1 MRRYSLWL
9 SIFMLFFTIGL
20 AQESD
25 LQKQLEGEVADYQSL
40 LEERASELSSIEETL
55 GTTAN
60 QLNEQI
66 AQRDSLSE
74 DLSSLKSEKKE
85 LEASLADLEAQ
96 LADTQSQT
104 ADLQDE
110 IAQLKVRVEG
120 ILINMYKQRGGSFAS
135 TLSQAKNF
143 HDLQVNNYYLS
154 LLAEQDLA
162 LIMQLDTKAK
172 DLATLQQEQSLQL
185 ANLDA
190 KKTEL
195 SDNETSL
202 VAKQDELKSLIGNLQ
217 SSQEGQLALRANL
230 LKEQSNLENSI
241 SQAIEKLEQEKE
253 RLRREAEDKRR
264 QAASAGTEAERQVL
278 IAEAEKAETR
288 LAALGA
294 PLPAL
299 TSGYIYPIDSPTLVS
314 RYKDIGSGVILTT
327 ELAGAAVRAINK
339 GIVRE
344 MGFFSANDGYTV
356 TIQHSESLSSSY
368 VNLQATPLVDVG
380 DVVEQGQI
388 IGYLGGGTLTP
399 PNALR
404 FYMIK
409 TNADGSFVAFT
420 DPAGQLGF

>member
-1 MRRYSLWL
+1 MRELVLGLSLIL
-9 SIFMLFFTIGL
+9 VFSLGF

-25 LQKQLEGEVADYQSL
+25 LQRQLEGELEDYQTL
-40 LEERASELSSIEETL
+40 LESRATELSSIEETL
-55 GTTAN
+55 GETAN

-66 AQRDSLSE
+66 NKRDSLSE
-74 DLSSLKSEKKE
+74 DLSDLQSEKIALESSIAE
-85 LEASLADLEAQ
+85 LEKQ
-96 LADTQSQT
+96 LAVTELET
-104 ADLQDE
+104 TDLQEE
-110 IAQLKVRVEG
+110 IVRLKVRVEG
-120 ILINMYKQRGGSFAS
+120 ILIKMYKQRGSSFAQ
-135 TLSQAKNF
+135 TLSQAQNF

-154 LLAEQDLA
+154 LLAEQDLT
-162 LIMQLDTKAK
+162 LIAQLDNRAK
-172 DLATLQQEQSLQL
+172 DLANLQQEQALQL

-190 KKTEL
+190 KTAEL
-195 SDNETSL
+195 NTNEASM
-202 VAKQDELKSLIGNLQ
+202 VAKQEELDSLIERLE
-217 SSQEGQLALRANL
+217 STQEGQLALRANV
-230 LKEQSNLENSI
+230 LKEQSKLENSI
-241 SQAIEKLEQEKE
+241 AQAMAELEQEKE
-253 RLRREAEDKRR
+253 RLRREAEEKRR
-264 QAASAGTEAERQVL
+264 QAESADTEEERDEL
-278 IAEAEKAETR
+278 IAAAEIAETR

-294 PLPAL
+294 PLPDL
-299 TSGYIYPIDSPTLVS
+299 NSGYIYPIDSPTLVS
-314 RYKDIGSGVILTT
+314 AYGDIGSGVILTT
-327 ELAGAAVRAINK
+327 ELAGAAVKSINK

-344 MGFFSANDGYTV
+344 MGFLTANDGYTV